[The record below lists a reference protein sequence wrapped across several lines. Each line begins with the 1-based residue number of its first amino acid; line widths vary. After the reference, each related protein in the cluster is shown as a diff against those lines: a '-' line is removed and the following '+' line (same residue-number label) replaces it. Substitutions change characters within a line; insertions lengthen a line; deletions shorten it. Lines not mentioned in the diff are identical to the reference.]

1 MTSRPA
7 DAARARD
14 HRLAALPELLRERI
28 LVLDGA
34 MGTLLQ
40 QLRMDEADYR
50 GARFVDHP
58 RELRGNHDL
67 LCLTQPDV
75 VREAH
80 AAYLAA
86 GADIIET
93 NSFVSTSISQADYGL
108 AGIVAE
114 MTEAAARI
122 ARAAADDAERADGRP
137 RYVAGVLGPTNRT
150 ASISPDV
157 ADPGARNVTFG
168 ELAAAYAEAV
178 SALLDGGADLLLVE
192 TIFDT
197 LNAKA
202 AIFGLEDVFE
212 RRGSRAPVMISGT
225 IVDASGRT
233 LTGQTVEAFWWSVR
247 HARPLSVGLN
257 CALGASSLRQ
267 HVQALARVAD
277 TAVSAHPN
285 AGLPNALGGYDEVA
299 ATTAGLLGEYARS
312 GLVNI
317 VGGCCGTTP
326 EHIAAIVDAVAGVPP
341 RVPPRL
347 APATRLAGLE
357 PLIIDPDSLFVNVGE
372 RTNVTGS
379 RAFARLVRDD
389 RLGDGVE
396 IARQQVDNGAQ
407 AIDVNLDDA
416 LLDGPAAMRRFLA
429 LLASEPD
436 VSRVPVVVDS
446 SSWPA
451 LEAGLQMIQGRP
463 VVNSLSLKDGQA
475 ELLRRARLARRY
487 GAAVVIMA
495 FDEGGQAETVERRL
509 AVLSRA
515 RQLLVEEA
523 GFDPEDV
530 ILDANI
536 FAVGT
541 GIEAHAQFGVA
552 FIETVRRLKEVLP
565 ESPTSGGVSNL
576 SFAFRG
582 NEPLRQAIH
591 AVFLR
596 HAIAAG
602 LDMAIVNAGALPL
615 YDDLD
620 PDLRERA
627 EDLVL
632 DRRPDATERL
642 LEVAHR
648 ATAAVRAAEA
658 AAWRG
663 LPVGQRLSHALVEGI
678 GDHLAEDLEEAR
690 LAARRT
696 LDVIEGPLMAGMD
709 EVGDRFGSGRMFLPQ
724 VVKSARVMKQAVAIL
739 QPHLEDE
746 HGAVRSRG
754 RIVMATV
761 RGDVHDIGK
770 SIVGVVLG
778 CNGWEVVD
786 LGVMVPADQIIDTA
800 VEREADLVGLSG
812 LITPS
817 LDEMVNVAAEM
828 ERRGLRVPLLIG
840 GATTSR
846 AHTALRIDPA
856 YGGPVV
862 HVPDASR
869 AVGVAAALV
878 DPGTRPA
885 YAGEV
890 AATYAAE
897 REERRGRGDRVIRLP
912 LAEVRENRLVLELG
926 VTPPP
931 APAQPGLQVL
941 HDHPLEDLVGRI
953 DWGPFFAAWELPG
966 RFPDLLTDARTGE
979 AAQSLQADAL
989 SLLDRIVSARLLRA
1003 SAVVGIWPANAEGDD
1018 IVVWTDSERTARRTV
1033 FQTLRQQHQ
1042 KPEGRPNMALADFLA
1057 PIESGVTDWLGAFA
1071 VTTGHGLEAIVEE
1084 HERRHD
1090 DYTAIL
1096 AKSLADRLAEAFAER
1111 LHELVRTRIWGYAPN
1126 EALANADLVAERYQ
1140 GIRPAPGY
1148 PACPDHSQKRPL
1160 FALLEAEARAGIH
1173 LTETCAMFP
1182 AASVSGWY
1190 FWRPEAAYFG
1200 VGRIRHDQ
1208 LEDYATRRG
1217 ISVEEATRWLS
1228 PNLAEDG

>member
-1 MTSRPA
+1 VTSPSP
-7 DAARARD
+7 DVARARD
-14 HRLAALPELLRERI
+14 HRLAVLQELLRERI

-40 QLRMDEADYR
+40 RLRLDEADYR
-50 GARFVDHP
+50 GARFADHP

-67 LCLTQPDV
+67 LCLTRPEV
-75 VREAH
+75 VRDAH

-93 NSFVSTSISQADYGL
+93 NSFVSTAIAQADYGL

-114 MTEAAARI
+114 MNQAAARI

-157 ADPGARNVTFG
+157 TDPGARNVTFA
-168 ELAAAYAEAV
+168 ELAAAYAEAA

-202 AIFGLEDVFE
+202 AIFALEDVFE
-212 RRGSRAPVMISGT
+212 RRGARAPVMISGT

-247 HARPLSVGLN
+247 HARPISVGLN

-285 AGLPNALGGYDEVA
+285 AGLPNALGGYDEAA

-326 EHIAAIVDAVAGVPP
+326 EHIAAIADAVAGVPP
-341 RVPPRL
+341 RVAPRL

-357 PLIIDPDSLFVNVGE
+357 PLVIDADSLFVNVGE

-379 RAFARLVRDD
+379 RAFARLIRDG
-389 RLGDGVE
+389 RHAEGVE
-396 IARQQVDNGAQ
+396 VARQQVEAGAQ

-416 LLDGPAAMRRFLA
+416 LLDAPAAMRRFLS
-429 LLASEPD
+429 LIASEPD
-436 VSRVPVVVDS
+436 VSRVPLVVDS
-446 SSWPA
+446 SSWAA

-463 VVNSLSLKDGQA
+463 VVNSLSLKDGEA
-475 ELLRRARLARRY
+475 ELVRRARLARRY
-487 GAAVVIMA
+487 GAAVVLMA
-495 FDEGGQAETVERRL
+495 FDENGQAEAVEHRV
-509 AVLSRA
+509 AVLARA
-515 RQLLVEEA
+515 RRLLVEQA

-530 ILDANI
+530 ILDANV

-541 GIEAHAQFGVA
+541 GIEAHAGFGVA
-552 FIETVRRLKEVLP
+552 FIEAVRRLKEALP

-642 LEVAHR
+642 LEIADR
-648 ATAAVRAAEA
+648 ATSAVGAAEA
-658 AAWRG
+658 AAWRE
-663 LPVGQRLSHALVEGI
+663 LPAGERLSHALVEGI
-678 GDHLAEDLEEAR
+678 GDHLVEDLEEAR
-690 LAARRT
+690 LSARRT
-696 LDVIEGPLMAGMD
+696 LDVIEGPLMTGMD

-739 QPHLEDE
+739 RPHLEAE
-746 HGAVRSRG
+746 QGEIRSRG

-770 SIVGVVLG
+770 NIVGVVLG
-778 CNGWEVVD
+778 CNGWEIVD
-786 LGVMVPADQIIDTA
+786 LGVMVPADRIIDTA

-869 AVGVAAALV
+869 AVGVASALS

-890 AATYAAE
+890 AATYEAE
-897 REERRGRGDRVIRLP
+897 REERRGRGDRVVRLP
-912 LAEVRENRLVLELG
+912 LAAARANRLVVEPRA
-926 VTPPP
+926 TPP
-931 APAQPGLQVL
+931 APRRPGLQVID
-941 HDHPLEDLVGRI
+941 DHPLDDLVGRI

-966 RFPDLLTDARTGE
+966 RYPDLLTDVRTGE
-979 AAQSLQADAL
+979 AARRLEADARH
-989 SLLDRIVSARLLRA
+989 LLDRIVADRLLRA
-1003 SAVVGIWPANAEGDD
+1003 SAVVGVWPANADGDD
-1018 IVVWTDSERTARRTV
+1018 IVVWTDAGRTARLTV

-1042 KPEGRPNMALADFLA
+1042 KPDGRPNLALADFLA
-1057 PIESGVTDWLGAFA
+1057 PAASGMTDWLGAFA
-1071 VTTGHGLEAIVEE
+1071 VTAGHGLETIVEE

-1111 LHELVRTRIWGYAPN
+1111 LHELVRTRIWGYAPD
-1126 EALANADLVAERYQ
+1126 EALGNADLVAERYQ

-1173 LTETCAMFP
+1173 LTETCAMLP

-1200 VGRIRHDQ
+1200 VGRIRRDQ
-1208 LEDYATRRG
+1208 LEDYAARRG
-1217 ISVEEATRWLS
+1217 IPVEEATRWLS
-1228 PNLAEDG
+1228 PNLAEEG

>member
-1 MTSRPA
+1 MITSPA
-7 DAARARD
+7 DAAGARD
-14 HRLAALPELLRERI
+14 RRRAALPELLRERI

-40 QLRMDEADYR
+40 RLRLDEADYR
-50 GARFVDHP
+50 GARFADHP

-67 LCLTQPDV
+67 LCLTRPDV
-75 VREAH
+75 VRDAH

-93 NSFVSTSISQADYGL
+93 NSFVSTAIAQADYGL

-114 MTEAAARI
+114 MNEAAARI
-122 ARAAADDAERADGRP
+122 ARAAADDAEQADGRP

-168 ELAAAYAEAV
+168 ELAAAYAEAA

-202 AIFGLEDVFE
+202 AIFALEDVFE
-212 RRGSRAPVMISGT
+212 RRGARAPVMISGT

-233 LTGQTVEAFWWSVR
+233 LSGQTVEAFWWSVR
-247 HARPLSVGLN
+247 HARPLSAGLN
-257 CALGASSLRQ
+257 CALGAASLRQ

-277 TAVSAHPN
+277 AAVSAHPN
-285 AGLPNALGGYDEVA
+285 AGLPNALGGYDEAA
-299 ATTAGLLGEYARS
+299 ATTAGLLGEYARA

-326 EHIAAIVDAVAGVPP
+326 EHIAAIAEAVAGVPP
-341 RVPPRL
+341 RVPARPSR
-347 APATRLAGLE
+347 ATRLAGLE
-357 PLIIDPDSLFVNVGE
+357 PLVIDADSLFMNVGE

-379 RAFARLVRDD
+379 RAFARLIRDG
-389 RLGDGVE
+389 RHAKGVE
-396 IARQQVDNGAQ
+396 VARQQVEAGAQ

-436 VSRVPVVVDS
+436 ISRVPVVVDS
-446 SSWPA
+446 SSWA
-451 LEAGLQMIQGRP
+451 VLEAGLQMIQGRP
-463 VVNSLSLKDGQA
+463 VVNSLSLKDGER
-475 ELLRRARLARRY
+475 ELVRRARLARRY
-487 GAAVVIMA
+487 GAAVVLMA
-495 FDEGGQAETVERRL
+495 FDENGQAETVEHRVD
-509 AVLSRA
+509 VLSRA
-515 RQLLVEEA
+515 RRLLVEEA
-523 GFDPEDV
+523 GFEPEDV

-541 GIEAHAQFGVA
+541 GIEAHAAYGIA
-552 FIETVRRLKEVLP
+552 FIEAVRRLKEVLP

-642 LEVAHR
+642 LEVADR
-648 ATAAVRAAEA
+648 ATDAVGAAEA

-663 LPVGQRLSHALVEGI
+663 LPAGQRLSYALVEGI

-739 QPHLEDE
+739 RPQLEAE
-746 HGAVRSRG
+746 HGEIRSRG

-770 SIVGVVLG
+770 NIVGVVLG

-786 LGVMVPADQIIDTA
+786 LGVMVPADRIIDTA
-800 VEREADLVGLSG
+800 VERKADLVGLSG

-817 LDEMVNVAAEM
+817 LEEMVNVAAEM

-878 DPGTRPA
+878 DAGTRPA

-890 AATYAAE
+890 AAAYETE
-897 REERRGRGDRVIRLP
+897 REERRGRGDRVVRLT
-912 LAEVRENRLVLELG
+912 LAEARANRLIIDPRA
-926 VTPPP
+926 TRPP
-931 APAQPGLQVL
+931 APPRPGLQVI
-941 HDHPLEDLVGRI
+941 DAHPLDDLVGRI
-953 DWGPFFAAWELPG
+953 DWGPFFAAWEIPG
-966 RFPDLLTDARTGE
+966 RYPDLLTDVRTGE
-979 AAQSLQADAL
+979 AARQLEADARG
-989 SLLDRIVSARLLRA
+989 LLDRIVADRLLRA
-1003 SAVVGIWPANAEGDD
+1003 SAVVGVWPANAEGDD
-1018 IVVWTDSERTARRTV
+1018 IVVWEDAERTTRRTV

-1042 KPEGRPNMALADFLA
+1042 KPEGRPNLALADFLA
-1057 PIESGVTDWLGAFA
+1057 PAKSRVTDWLGAFA
-1071 VTTGHGLEAIVEE
+1071 VTAGHGLEAFVDE

-1111 LHELVRTRIWGYAPN
+1111 LHELVRTRTWGYAPD

-1160 FALLEAEARAGIH
+1160 FELLEAEARAGIH
-1173 LTETCAMFP
+1173 LTESCAMLP

-1200 VGRIRHDQ
+1200 VGRIRRDQ
-1208 LEDYATRRG
+1208 LEDYAERRG
-1217 ISVEEATRWLS
+1217 IPVEEAVRWLS
-1228 PNLAEDG
+1228 PNLAEEG